1 MMESSKRPVLYF
13 PWKSDEVRQWG
24 EVFINASARQ
34 KKIQAGPGPERGAE
48 GRRIQRAHLLPRV
61 ILPLGVLVLL
71 VLAGLWLNRPQGREA
86 TASSQLVFVPARV
99 TAVLEDDAQ
108 PDWDSGEGR
117 RVGTQELEIRLLA
130 GDHKGE
136 ILPLTNYL
144 SALYNVDVGVGD
156 RIIVRLITQE
166 DGSYYASLF
175 NYDRGLVLGGALLVF
190 SAVLVLLGGRKGVR
204 ALLGLVFTLLCL
216 WFLLIPGLIRGLPA
230 LPLTIGVVA
239 VTAAAS
245 LVLLDGL
252 SRKCLCAVL
261 GCVGG
266 VTAAGLFAALVGWLT
281 PLNGFNMSEAENLML
296 YGSEQG
302 LHISGL
308 LVCGVLVAAL
318 GAVMD
323 VAMSIASAQW
333 ELRQQNPGMKA
344 PDLFRSGMNIG
355 RDAMGTMANTLILAF
370 AGSSFN
376 LLILIQVYD
385 IPFLQLANTDFLCIE
400 ILQSVAGSLGI
411 LLTVPLVAAISAWL
425 MARPDRVHHK
435 IQKTETKD

>member
-1 MMESSKRPVLYF
+1 M
-13 PWKSDEVRQWG
+13 
-24 EVFINASARQ
+24 
-34 KKIQAGPGPERGAE
+34 
-48 GRRIQRAHLLPRV
+48 

-71 VLAGLWLNRPQGREA
+71 VLAGLWLNRSQDREA

-130 GDHKGE
+130 GEHKGE

-175 NYDRGLVLGGALLVF
+175 NYDRGLVLGGALLLF
-190 SAVLVLLGGRKGVR
+190 CAVLVILGGRKGVR

-239 VTAAAS
+239 VTAGAS

-266 VTAAGLFAALVGWLT
+266 VTAAGLFAALVGWIN

-323 VAMSIASAQW
+323 VAMSIASALW
-333 ELRQQNPGMKA
+333 ELRQQNPGMRA
-344 PDLFRSGMNIG
+344 PALFRSGMNIG

-425 MARPDRVHHK
+425 MAGPDRVHHK
-435 IQKTETKD
+435 IQKSETKD

>member
-1 MMESSKRPVLYF
+1 M
-13 PWKSDEVRQWG
+13 
-24 EVFINASARQ
+24 A
-34 KKIQAGPGPERGAE
+34 
-48 GRRIQRAHLLPRV
+48 
-61 ILPLGVLVLL
+61 LGVLVLL
-71 VLAGLWLNRPQGREA
+71 VLAGLWLNRPQGGEA

-117 RVGTQELEIRLLA
+117 RVGTQQLEIKLLSGA
-130 GDHKGE
+130 HKGE
-136 ILPLTNYL
+136 VLPLTNYL
-144 SALYNVDVGVGD
+144 SALFNVDVETGD

-175 NYDRGLVLGGALLVF
+175 NYDRGLVMAGALALFCV
-190 SAVLVLLGGRKGVR
+190 VLVLLGGKKGVR

-216 WFLLIPGLIRGLPA
+216 WFLLIPGLIRGFPA
-230 LPLTIGVVA
+230 IPLTIGVAA
-239 VTAAAS
+239 VTAGVS
-245 LVLLDGL
+245 LVLLDGF
-252 SRKCLCAVL
+252 SRKSLCAIL

-296 YGSEQG
+296 YGADRG
-302 LHISGL
+302 LNISGL

-323 VAMSIASAQW
+323 VAMSIASALW
-333 ELRQQNPGMKA
+333 ELRQQNPAMKA
-344 PDLFRSGMNIG
+344 SDLFRSGMNIG

-400 ILQSVAGSLGI
+400 IVQSVAGSLGI

-425 MARPDRVHHK
+425 MAGPDRVHHRV
-435 IQKTETKD
+435 QKSDTKD